1 MDTGAFLGLPRAP
14 PSRPF
19 ARVTGTLCPGPSS
32 LPRAVCVG
40 APHFA
45 SLLSVLGPGL
55 VWVGLAAAC
64 LGGVVLRALLRS
76 SSPAV
81 SLTRYG
87 LEGASAVCV
96 GVSTLLVPY
105 SHRLP
110 ES

>member
-1 MDTGAFLGLPRAP
+1 M
-14 PSRPF
+14 
-19 ARVTGTLCPGPSS
+19 
-32 LPRAVCVG
+32 G

-45 SLLSVLGPGL
+45 SLLSALGPGL

-96 GVSTLLVPY
+96 GVSTLLVLCSP
-105 SHRLP
+105 RLS
-110 ES
+110 ESCSFSSFLSAEDFLKLQAD